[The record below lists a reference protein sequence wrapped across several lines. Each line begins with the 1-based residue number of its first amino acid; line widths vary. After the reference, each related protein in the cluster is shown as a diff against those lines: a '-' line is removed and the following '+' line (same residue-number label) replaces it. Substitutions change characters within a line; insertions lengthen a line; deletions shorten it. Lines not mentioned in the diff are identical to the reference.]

1 MDQHTLESITRLI
14 VYTLNNEES
23 HYEQMIDEHGH
34 DSDQVQNHAYTLA
47 WNLATELEIT
57 L

>member
-1 MDQHTLESITRLI
+1 MTQDTLESITRLI
-14 VYTLNNEES
+14 VYTLHNEES

-34 DSDQVQNHAYTLA
+34 DSEQVQNHAYTLA
-47 WNLATELEIT
+47 WNIATELEIT

>member
-1 MDQHTLESITRLI
+1 MTQDTLESITRLI
-14 VYTLNNEES
+14 VYTLDKEES

-34 DSDQVQNHAYTLA
+34 DSEQVQNHAYTLA
-47 WNLATELEIT
+47 WNIATELEIT

>member
-1 MDQHTLESITRLI
+1 MQNNTFESIARLI
-14 VYTLNNEES
+14 AYTLDNEES

-34 DSDQVQNHAYTLA
+34 DSEQVQNHAYALA

>member
-1 MDQHTLESITRLI
+1 MTQDTLESITRLI
-14 VYTLNNEES
+14 VYTLDNEES

-34 DSDQVQNHAYTLA
+34 DSEQVQNHAYTLA

>member
-1 MDQHTLESITRLI
+1 MQNNTFESIARLI
-14 VYTLNNEES
+14 AYTLDNEES

-34 DSDQVQNHAYTLA
+34 DSEQVQNHAYTLA

>member
-1 MDQHTLESITRLI
+1 MTQSTLENITKLI

-34 DSDQVQNHAYTLA
+34 DSEQVLNHAYTLA
-47 WNLATELEIT
+47 WNIATELEIT

>member
-14 VYTLNNEES
+14 VYTLDNEES

-34 DSDQVQNHAYTLA
+34 DSEQVLNHAYTLA
-47 WNLATELEIT
+47 WNLATELDIT

>member
-1 MDQHTLESITRLI
+1 MTQNTLESITRLI
-14 VYTLNNEES
+14 VYTLNSEES

-34 DSDQVQNHAYTLA
+34 DSEQVQNHAYTLA
-47 WNLATELEIT
+47 WNIATELEIT

>member
-1 MDQHTLESITRLI
+1 MTQDTLESITRLI

-23 HYEQMIDEHGH
+23 NYEQMIDERGH
-34 DSDQVQNHAYTLA
+34 DSEQVQNHAYTLA
-47 WNLATELEIT
+47 WNIATELEIT

>member
-1 MDQHTLESITRLI
+1 MTQDTLESITRLI
-14 VYTLNNEES
+14 VYTLNTEES

-34 DSDQVQNHAYTLA
+34 DSEQVQNHAYALA

>member
-1 MDQHTLESITRLI
+1 MTQDTLESITRLI

-23 HYEQMIDEHGH
+23 NYEQMIDEHGH
-34 DSDQVQNHAYTLA
+34 DSEQVLNHAYTLA

>member
-1 MDQHTLESITRLI
+1 MTQDTLESITRLI
-14 VYTLNNEES
+14 VYTLNTEES

-34 DSDQVQNHAYTLA
+34 DSEQVLNHAYTLA
-47 WNLATELEIT
+47 WNIATEMEIT